1 MAAALADGVL
11 NTRNLRRVT
20 CGREPDPGDP
30 RPALLASAGGAAI
43 AEGRRKGLGRRS
55 WDGGLTN
62 LWPLSPGG
70 TKEGGGGGGDDADGG
85 DDTNKSRARRRRRLL
100 LVGAR
105 SGSGCCSCGAAA
117 LSASVA
123 AVQRNQLSSKEYSC
137 EK

>member
-70 TKEGGGGGGDDADGG
+70 TKEGGAVDDADGG
-85 DDTNKSRARRRRRLL
+85 DATNKSRARRAAAAA
-100 LVGAR
+100 G
-105 SGSGCCSCGAAA
+105 GAAPPRWRA
-117 LSASVA
+117 LWLWLLQLWRSCSFGLCCCCAEKSA
-123 AVQRNQLSSKEYSC
+123 EF
-137 EK
+137 

>member
-1 MAAALADGVL
+1 MAATLADGVL

-70 TKEGGGGGGDDADGG
+70 TKEGGAGDDADGG
-85 DDTNKSRARRRRRLL
+85 DATNKSRARRRLL

-123 AVQRNQLSSKEYSC
+123 AVQRNQLSSKEHSC